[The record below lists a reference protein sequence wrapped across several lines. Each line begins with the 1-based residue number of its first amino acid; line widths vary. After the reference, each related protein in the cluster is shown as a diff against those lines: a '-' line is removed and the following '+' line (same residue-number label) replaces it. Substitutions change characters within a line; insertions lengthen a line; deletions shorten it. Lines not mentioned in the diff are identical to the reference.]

1 MSVGAVRA
9 TRAGVVVVGADV
21 LGVVVAVVLGVV
33 VEADVVDEAFVGMD
47 VDVDV
52 MTAVVGEV
60 VPGVDVQP
68 TRASA
73 PNAASPTARR
83 KGWRGGSPR
92 RGSGIPHCG
101 LGRFLGLDSYQTERR
116 PVGRKGLNAA
126 RRLGA
131 PAWTAKVAPIC
142 YIANILMLTWQHA
155 DDSDLGG

>member
-47 VDVDV
+47 VDV

-92 RGSGIPHCG
+92 RGSGITP
-101 LGRFLGLDSYQTERR
+101 LWPRAIPRT
-116 PVGRKGLNAA
+116 
-126 RRLGA
+126 
-131 PAWTAKVAPIC
+131 
-142 YIANILMLTWQHA
+142 
-155 DDSDLGG
+155 